1 MSSLA
6 VSVPLSLVSAVA
18 YAAAASCRSWAN
30 PEGPRCAAADGGPR
44 WGNGAGGLLHVA
56 ALAYGPLS
64 LVQPLGTPTVV
75 FALPLAALSMRG
87 GARPGGGRGV
97 AGPAIRADGVSR
109 PPGSPGCRR

>member
-1 MSSLA
+1 MQELGE
-6 VSVPLSLVSAVA
+6 P
-18 YAAAASCRSWAN
+18 
-30 PEGPRCAAADGGPR
+30 GGPYASVR
-44 WGNGAGGLLHVA
+44 SGGWWTAMGLNGAGGLPHVA

-97 AGPAIRADGVSR
+97 AGPAIRAGGVSR